1 MGIIKGGIETM
12 EYPTSQQGYYE
23 GKECPECG
31 ADWYVVNMDKIECCF
46 CGREVDEKHLEVN
59 EQY

>member
-1 MGIIKGGIETM
+1 M
-12 EYPTSQQGYYE
+12 EYPTSEQGYWE

-31 ADWYVVNMDKIECCF
+31 ANWYVVNMDKIECCF

-59 EQY
+59 E